1 MKEDELNKL
10 KGDDSV
16 SKVKIIDP
24 PLQKK
29 IKKKLP
35 AKMTLG
41 ESSESNSEEEKT
53 ELFQN
58 FKMKTNIEVRQP
70 IKAGDNPDTQEE
82 ELKAIDAK
90 LKELKALNLA
100 KNIKLSFFY
109 FDGFKQV
116 KSVTVPKSTKVGEFL
131 ELARKFICQE
141 YPEFSGIKGD
151 HIFQLVIDEYLIP
164 NDVTFSDL
172 ELKTINHRAGPD
184 IRFKRSEA
192 EDAEELISKSLKII
206 DRRFY
211 EQNRHVFPFN
221 KWIHLPL

>member
-10 KGDDSV
+10 KGDNSA
-16 SKVKIIDP
+16 SAVKIIDP

-58 FKMKTNIEVRQP
+58 FKMKTNIEVRLP
-70 IKAGDNPDTQEE
+70 IKAGDNLDTQED

-90 LKELKALNLA
+90 LKELKGLNLA

-116 KSVTVPKSTKVGEFL
+116 KSVTVPKSTKVANFWSWRGSSS
-131 ELARKFICQE
+131 AR
-141 YPEFSGIKGD
+141 STLSSRGSRAT
-151 HIFQLVIDEYLIP
+151 
-164 NDVTFSDL
+164 TFS
-172 ELKTINHRAGPD
+172 
-184 IRFKRSEA
+184 SW
-192 EDAEELISKSLKII
+192 SLTSTS
-206 DRRFY
+206 Y
-211 EQNRHVFPFN
+211 PTT
-221 KWIHLPL
+221 